1 MNANS
6 VEGLDEHVSCDF
18 IREALPGALEHVR
31 HCLRRTTTSRNH
43 RMVTFPSLSRIVR
56 GVLVLAALAALS
68 STALAGGPPRSPNV
82 VLILAD
88 DFGYEC
94 IGANGSTSYKTPN
107 VDRLA
112 AEGVRFERCYVQP
125 LCTPTR
131 VQLMTGKYN

>member
-1 MNANS
+1 MA
-6 VEGLDEHVSCDF
+6 
-18 IREALPGALEHVR
+18 
-31 HCLRRTTTSRNH
+31 TS
-43 RMVTFPSLSRIVR
+43 FSLSRAAR

-112 AEGVRFERCYVQP
+112 TEGVRFERCYVQP

-131 VQLMTGKYN
+131 VQLMTGKYNVRNYLRFGLLDPQATTFGHLFRNAGYR